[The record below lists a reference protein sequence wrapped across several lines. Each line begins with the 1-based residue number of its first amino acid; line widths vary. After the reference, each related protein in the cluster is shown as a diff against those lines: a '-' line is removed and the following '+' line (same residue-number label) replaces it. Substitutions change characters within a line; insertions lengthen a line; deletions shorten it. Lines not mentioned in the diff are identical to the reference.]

1 MIALS
6 VSCGRTRE
14 TMRQMTS
21 RDFASSLLSAI
32 ARFSHDRRGVSA
44 TIVAIALPGLIGVSA
59 LGVETGLWYTV
70 KLQNQSTA
78 DAAAISAAYQVI
90 ADKTSV
96 TDNLIPAAS
105 EAAAQNGYSGST
117 PTVVYPYSD
126 SIVSNGVVVTLQ
138 QTQPGLLGSMFL
150 PSVTISPEA
159 VAVVKALANL
169 GVLAL
174 ATTGTGIVFGDS
186 SSLDAPDCTVGANS
200 QAPAQWAFRV
210 TSAP

>member
-6 VSCGRTRE
+6 VSCCRARQI
-14 TMRQMTS
+14 MRQMTS
-21 RDFASSLLSAI
+21 RDLAGALLSAI

-44 TIVAIALPGLIGVSA
+44 TIVAIALPGLIGFSA
-59 LGVETGLWYTV
+59 FAVETGLWYTI
-70 KLQNQSTA
+70 KLQNQSAA

-126 SIVSNGVVVTLQ
+126 SIVSNGVVITLQ

-150 PSVTISPEA
+150 PSVTISTEA
-159 VAVVKALANL
+159 VAVVKALDNL
-169 GVLAL
+169 CVLAL

-186 SSLDAPDCTVGANS
+186 SSLDAPRLHRRGKLYKHQRNGHS
-200 QAPAQWAFRV
+200 G
-210 TSAP
+210 